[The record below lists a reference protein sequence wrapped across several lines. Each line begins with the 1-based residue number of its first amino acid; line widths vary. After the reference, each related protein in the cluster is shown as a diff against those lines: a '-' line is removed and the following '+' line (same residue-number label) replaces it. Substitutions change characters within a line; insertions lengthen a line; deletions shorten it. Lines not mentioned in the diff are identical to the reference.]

1 MVDET
6 ESTRRLDERLQ
17 FLKEGVTA
25 ILALAIVGTTLYW
38 MGMAF
43 GMAGDSTR
51 MSDAKDVL
59 ALMSGLSGVVVGYYF
74 GRVPSEAR
82 ASQAQRQ
89 VAAASEETGSMKS
102 SVATVKGEM
111 DKVRVRPGD
120 SVTMEDFDRIR
131 GMMPPG

>member
-43 GMAGDSTR
+43 GMAGQTR

-89 VAAASEETGSMKS
+89 VAAASEETGRIKS
-102 SVATVKGEM
+102 DMATVKGEM